1 MRFIWN
7 LVSDYDGNDTPA
19 IRSIGAMQAAIN
31 LINKIHN
38 PLDIYNEL
46 KIRKKN
52 PQNPKLT
59 IVLMKKSPKQNR
71 FLQSK
76 RMQMQ

>member
-1 MRFIWN
+1 
-7 LVSDYDGNDTPA
+7 
-19 IRSIGAMQAAIN
+19 MQAAIN
-31 LINKIHN
+31 IINKIHN

-52 PQNPKLT
+52 PQNQKLI

-71 FLQSK
+71 FL
-76 RMQMQ
+76 

>member
-31 LINKIHN
+31 IINKIHN

-52 PQNPKLT
+52 PQNQKLI

-71 FLQSK
+71 FL
-76 RMQMQ
+76 